1 MIPGKMVP
9 GMGGSMDLV
18 VGAKKVI
25 VAMEHTSKGTVKIL
39 KKCTL
44 PLTAYREVDMII
56 TERCVFEVTKKG
68 LLLTEIN
75 PMFSIDDIK
84 ASVTADFS
92 VSPSLKK
99 MEV

>member
-1 MIPGKMVP
+1 
-9 GMGGSMDLV
+9 
-18 VGAKKVI
+18 
-25 VAMEHTSKGTVKIL
+25 
-39 KKCTL
+39 
-44 PLTAYREVDMII
+44 MII